1 VDIGTALIASS
12 ESAVLVEPGECSLDD
27 PADDAQSGAVW
38 RSPFRNVGLD
48 AARAKLPLMG
58 LGVVSAIGVD
68 AVRSLSWTAA
78 FASHRRN
85 RVHQWE

>member
-1 VDIGTALIASS
+1 
-12 ESAVLVEPGECSLDD
+12 
-27 PADDAQSGAVW
+27 
-38 RSPFRNVGLD
+38 
-48 AARAKLPLMG
+48 